1 MSRRRNKADS
11 PRVNHC
17 RWITAAFGASDRAA
31 KCSTYGQMASV
42 SSPFDGVPAVEA
54 QPPDHQF
61 VGSGRRHQGAN
72 SLQLRRRHRRRRTAF
87 AAMLCQRTGDAVAVG
102 SARCVRSFETGLLG
116 VVAHSFS
123 IGKIDCAFEIERL
136 AIHVRETASRA
147 RCPSAILLER
157 QRCDITPHGVTQTL
171 TTILPTCIFCGHLE
185 WLRELTD
192 SLVGIKINRHRRN
205 IEARGVA
212 AIDRLLL

>member
-31 KCSTYGQMASV
+31 KCSMYGQMASV

-61 VGSGRRHQGAN
+61 VASGRRHQGAN

-116 VVAHSFS
+116 DVAHSFS

-185 WLRELTD
+185 WLREVTD
-192 SLVGIKINRHRRN
+192 PLVGIKINRHRRN